1 MSVWKSLRKRQSHR
15 EVGPQSQ
22 RSPEHRDRED
32 GRAAE
37 DSEGAMLMT
46 TLELV
51 TGPPP
56 VALGLFLTALDRER

>member
-1 MSVWKSLRKRQSHR
+1 
-15 EVGPQSQ
+15 VGPQSQ
-22 RSPEHRDRED
+22 RSPEHHDRED

-51 TGPPP
+51 TGAPP